1 MKMLKRIIPTVTLI
15 AFLFA
20 GGTAAA
26 GDAQDQL
33 KTSIDRIIALLADET
48 LKVPEKKLERRE
60 RIFKVLRER
69 FDFAEMGKR
78 SIGRNWKTISQEDK
92 KEFVDAFSKL
102 MQNSYILKIERY
114 SDEEILYKGER
125 TKGKYYYVY
134 TEIVSGDKAIPIG
147 YSLHAKGNNWL
158 VYDVNIEGISMVQNY
173 RSQFNQTI
181 KKEKFAGLMTKI
193 RKQLEK
199 LEGQMLEEQGA

>member
-1 MKMLKRIIPTVTLI
+1 MKMLKRLIPTVTLI

-33 KTSIDRIIALLADET
+33 KTSIDRILALLSDET
-48 LKVPEKKLERRE
+48 LKAPEKKLERRE
-60 RIFKVLRER
+60 MVFKVLRER

-125 TKGKYYYVY
+125 PKGKYYYVY
-134 TEIVSGDKAIPIG
+134 TEIVSGDKAIPIA

-158 VYDVNIEGISMVQNY
+158 VYDVNIEGISMVRNY
-173 RSQFNQTI
+173 RSQFNQTML
-181 KKEKFAGLMTKI
+181 KEKFAGLMTKI

-199 LEGQMLEEQGA
+199 LESQMLEEQGA